1 MRRLGTFALVAC
13 LAAAAPSGAAADP
26 TSPANVAAAQRHYD
40 KARALYSQGAY
51 REALAEFE
59 AAHSLDPNA
68 KDLVFNLGVVHE
80 KLADIDDALKWFRL
94 FLTMDLTQ
102 KERDKGEAYVRRLE
116 GAKKEFDERQAQQQ
130 AAASAAS
137 ASTSAT
143 APPPASTQEPPPP
156 PKGRVDAATITA
168 AGISVAALGFGIFMG
183 VRAKSDQPPSN
194 FITGRDGTYPD
205 YVNRQTNAHHEAVFA
220 DVGFGVAL
228 VAAAAAAYLY
238 FARPK
243 AASPATTGS
252 TTVSALPLA
261 GGGGALLLRGTF

>member
-13 LAAAAPSGAAADP
+13 LAAATPSGAAADP

-40 KARALYSQGAY
+40 KARALYAQGAY

-59 AAHSLDPNA
+59 AAHTLDPNA
-68 KDLVFNLGVVHE
+68 KDLVYNLGVVHE
-80 KLADIDDALKWFRL
+80 KLADIDDALKWIHL

-102 KERDKGEAYVRRLE
+102 KERDKGESYLRRLE
-116 GAKKEFDERQAQQQ
+116 GAKKEFDQRQAQQQ
-130 AAASAAS
+130 ASAS
-137 ASTSAT
+137 ASASASG
-143 APPPASTQEPPPP
+143 APPPPASTQEPPPP
-156 PKGRVDAATITA
+156 PKGRLDGATITV
-168 AGISVAALGFGIFMG
+168 AGISVAALGFGVFMA

-194 FITGRDGTYPD
+194 FITGRDGTYTD
-205 YVNRQTNAHHEAVFA
+205 LVNRENNAHREAIFA

-243 AASPATTGS
+243 VASPATTGS